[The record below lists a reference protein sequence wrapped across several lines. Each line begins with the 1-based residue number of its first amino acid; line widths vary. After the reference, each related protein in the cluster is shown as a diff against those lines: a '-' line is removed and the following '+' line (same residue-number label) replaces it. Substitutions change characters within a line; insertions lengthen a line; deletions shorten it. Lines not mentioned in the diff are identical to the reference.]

1 MSFDNVEPVVRS
13 TASTRIADTLRA
25 AILDGSMVPGA
36 QLKETALA
44 DRLSVSRGPLRE
56 AVQRLVQEGLLWTQ
70 PHHGTFVVELGRDD
84 VADVYLA
91 RRAIESTAAMRLM
104 EMSDKTEALKS
115 LEAAVSNLRTAVK
128 DGGWFAVVGAD
139 IAFHE
144 RLVDSVKSKRLTRMF
159 GTLAAETR
167 LCMNLLV
174 ASPDWVKGVVADHR
188 ELVDAF
194 RGDDSDLVLKRLDA
208 HLSLEEFVAYRGD
221 LQAHVNHGPLPRTR
235 KRSSG
240 SHE

>member
-1 MSFDNVEPVVRS
+1 MSFDNVAPVARS
-13 TASTRIADTLRA
+13 TASSRVIDTLRA

-70 PHHGTFVVELGRDD
+70 PHHGTFVIELGREDA
-84 VADVYLA
+84 VDVYLA
-91 RRAIESTAAMRLM
+91 RRAVERAAATRLM
-104 EMSDKTEALKS
+104 EMSDRTEALKS
-115 LEAAVSNLRTAVK
+115 LDAAVANLRTAVA
-128 DGGWFAVVGAD
+128 DGGWSAVVAAD

-144 RLVDSVKSKRLTRMF
+144 RLVSAGESKRLTRMF

-174 ASPDWVKGVVADHR
+174 SSPKWVKSAVADHR
-188 ELVDAF
+188 ALVATL
-194 RGDDSDLVLKRLDA
+194 RGDELDPMLARLDA
-208 HLSLEEFVAYRGD
+208 HLSLEEFVAFRGD
-221 LQAHVNHGPLPRTR
+221 TEASADQKSFASDG
-235 KRSSG
+235 
-240 SHE
+240 

>member
-1 MSFDNVEPVVRS
+1 MSFDNMAPVARA
-13 TASTRIADTLRA
+13 TAASRITDALRA
-25 AILDGSMVPGA
+25 AILDGSMTPGA
-36 QLKETALA
+36 QLKETVLA

-56 AVQRLVQEGLLWTQ
+56 AVQRLVQEGLLWSQ

-84 VADVYLA
+84 VADIYLA
-91 RRAIESTAAMRLM
+91 RRAVESTAATRLIS
-104 EMSDKTEALKS
+104 MSDKSEALKS

-128 DGGWFAVVGAD
+128 DGGWSAVVAAD

-174 ASPDWVKGVVADHR
+174 ASPDWVKGAVADHR
-188 ELVDAF
+188 ELVAAL
-194 RGDDSDLVLKRLDA
+194 RGNDSDLILTRLDA
-208 HLSLEEFVAYRGD
+208 HLSLESIVAYRGD
-221 LQAHVNHGPLPRTR
+221 LQEHADHAPL
-235 KRSSG
+235 SSDA
-240 SHE
+240 